1 MNLDPVAC
9 YSALSSRDS
18 RFDGKFYIAVKST
31 GIYCRPIC
39 PAPTALYKNCL
50 FYSTAAGAESA
61 GFRPCLRCFPES
73 SPSFSVNLKMSET
86 VRHALQI
93 IEHEGGDGQKVD
105 DIARRLGISSRHL
118 RRTFQQ
124 QLNVSPTQVITTKR
138 VQMAKKLINE
148 TQLTM
153 SQIAMASGFPSTRQ
167 FNADIRKTYQKTPS
181 ALRKG
186 TNATDAS
193 ESVLVVNMAYRPPFS
208 WLQIEKYFQP
218 RLIDGVEQFSEGVY
232 RRVLKLDGQCGIIRV
247 GTPPHSNNLT
257 LEVPG
262 MFWRHLPKIIQKSRE
277 LFDLDSD
284 PQGID
289 HYLSSDSHL
298 AKTIKLKPGVRILG
312 AWSFFELS
320 LRTIIGQ
327 QITVVG
333 AATITRRLVEK
344 TGEPLAKKFLT
355 SMSDADQKI
364 VCLFPAAE
372 HLVDAD
378 LSNIG
383 LTTARIDTI
392 KRFSEAYLRGC
403 FEITPPVDTRKVMA
417 SLTSIKGIGPWTA
430 NYIAM
435 RALRDPDAFPA
446 ADLGLIKAYGQING
460 DKVTAGELAEISEQW
475 RPWRGYAA
483 MYLWNSLH
491 D

>member
-1 MNLDPVAC
+1 MSLDPVAC

-18 RFDGKFYIAVKST
+18 RFDGKFFIAVKST

-39 PAPTALYKNCL
+39 PAPTALFKNCL
-50 FYSTAAGAESA
+50 FYSTAAVAESA

-73 SPSFSVNLKMSET
+73 SPAFSNNLSVSET
-86 VRHALQI
+86 VQHALQM

-105 DIARRLGISSRHL
+105 DIAEHLGISSRHL

-124 QLNVSPTQVITTKR
+124 QLHVSPSQVITTKR

-153 SQIAMASGFPSTRQ
+153 SQIAMSSGFPNTRQ
-167 FNADIRKTYQKTPS
+167 FNAEIKKTYHKTPS

-186 TNATDAS
+186 TKGSDANAS
-193 ESVLVVNMAYRPPFS
+193 ILMIKLAYRPPFN
-208 WLQIEKYFQP
+208 WQQIEKYFQP

-232 RRVLKLDGQCGIIRV
+232 RRVLKLDDQYGIIRI
-247 GTPPHSNNLT
+247 GKTGSSHNLI

-262 MFWRHLPKIIQKSRE
+262 IFWRHLPKIIQKSRE

-284 PQGID
+284 PQGVEE
-289 HYLSSDSHL
+289 YLSSDNNL
-298 AKTIKLKPGVRILG
+298 LKTIKLKPGIRILG

-327 QITVVG
+327 QVTVVG

-344 TGEPLAKKFLT
+344 NGEPLPKKFLT
-355 SMSDADQKI
+355 SMTANEESI
-364 VCLFPAAE
+364 HCLFPTAE
-372 HLVDAD
+372 HLVNAN

-383 LTTARIDTI
+383 LTTRRIETI
-392 KRFSEAYLRGC
+392 KRFSEAYLRGD
-403 FEITPPVDTRKVMA
+403 FQITPPVDTNKVMA
-417 SLTSIKGIGPWTA
+417 CLTSIKGIGPWTA

-446 ADLGLIKAYGQING
+446 ADLGLVKAYSQIKG
-460 DKVTAGELAEISEQW
+460 EKITAAELLEISEQW

-483 MYLWNSLH
+483 MYLWNSLY